1 MSNSSTLALLGGT
14 PVNPTQFPPYNTIG
28 VEEKAAVMAVL
39 DGGELSG
46 FVATPND
53 QFWGGARVQAL
64 EVAFRERFGSKHAI
78 AVNSATSGLHCAVA
92 AMGVGPGDEVIVPP
106 YTMSA
111 SATVILFTGAVPIF
125 ADIEDSTFCLDPAA
139 VEAEITP
146 RTRGIMAV
154 NLFGHPA
161 RLAELQVIAKR
172 HSLFLLE
179 DNAQAPGAYCD
190 GRPTGTI
197 GDAGIFSF
205 NRHKTM
211 QCGEGGVVLTDS
223 DRIAQKVALIRNHGE
238 VVVEQMRI
246 DDIVNTAGL
255 NYRMTEME
263 AAVAGVQFGKLDA
276 LNEARVALAARLTQ
290 GLSQFPGITTP
301 AVREHCS
308 HVFYF
313 YAMRYDEAQTGIPRD
328 LFCKA
333 MQAEGIPWRA
343 GYVKPLYLEPLY
355 QRKICF
361 GKSGFPF
368 TASSRNADISYQR
381 GLCPTT
387 ERLQDREIMLTNAI
401 YPPLTGA
408 DIDRV
413 VEAVGKVFAHR
424 DALLAAKFV

>member
-1 MSNSSTLALLGGT
+1 MSDSSTLALLGGN
-14 PVNPTQFPPYNTIG
+14 PVNATPFPPYNTIG
-28 VEEKAAVMAVL
+28 AEEKAAVMAVL
-39 DGGELSG
+39 DSGELSG

-53 QFWGGARVQAL
+53 QFWGGARVRAL
-64 EVAFRERFGSKHAI
+64 ESAFRERFGSKHAI

-139 VEAEITP
+139 VEAAITP

-161 RLAELQVIAKR
+161 RLAELQAIAKR
-172 HSLFLLE
+172 HSLFLVE
-179 DNAQAPGAYCD
+179 DNAQAPGALCD
-190 GRPTGTI
+190 GRPAGTI
-197 GDAGIFSF
+197 GDAGVFSF

-211 QCGEGGVVLTDS
+211 QCGEGGIVLTNN

-238 VVVEQMRI
+238 VVVEQMGVE
-246 DDIVNTAGL
+246 DIVNTAGL

-263 AAVAGVQFGKLDA
+263 AAVAGVQFGKLDS
-276 LNEARVALAARLTQ
+276 LNEARVALANRLTH

-301 AVREHCS
+301 AVRENCS

-313 YAMRYDEAQTGIPRD
+313 YVMRYDEAQTGIPRD

-333 MQAEGIPWRA
+333 VQAEGIPLRA

-401 YPPLTGA
+401 YPPLTDA
-408 DIDRV
+408 DIDRF
-413 VEAVGKVFAHR
+413 VEAVGKVLANR
-424 DALLAAKFV
+424 DALDVARL